1 MIDSSNKEYSS
12 ITNGDKI
19 YFSNFFLYC
28 ISRKKT
34 IFRNV
39 LIALIFSVLIYFL
52 KPVSYSV
59 NLSFYTNYSESSS
72 TNSLINTFIG
82 QTGQSTGLDFS
93 ISDYIKSDNFLS
105 SVVSSEYLLDDSKFT
120 LVDRWGNDYNKI
132 FYFNPLK
139 TLKNIDNY
147 FHTNRLLTNDQRKK
161 YYTQNQLLIS
171 LIHSESR
178 TSGLNTITLVTK
190 EDSNLSN
197 QIMKNIYNEILNYSS
212 SIVNTKAK
220 EKKAFISNELKNVHN
235 DLKKSEEIRAKF
247 LFENKNIN
255 NSPNL
260 TLQKNRLDRDV
271 ALYEQLYFTLSEQ
284 LELAKI
290 DEKDNT
296 SSIFLLDSD
305 HMSVSKYSLSLLQ
318 QSILLVFITILF
330 TISFFL
336 YKDRKNLFL

>member
-1 MIDSSNKEYSS
+1 MINSSNKEHTY

-28 ISRKKT
+28 ISREKA

-52 KPVSYSV
+52 KPISYSV

-93 ISDYIKSDNFLS
+93 ISDYIKSDNFLN

-120 LVDRWGNDYNKI
+120 LVDRWGNNYNKI

-147 FHTNRLLTNDQRKK
+147 FHMNRLLTSDQRKK

-197 QIMKNIYNEILNYSS
+197 QIMKNIHTFY
-212 SIVNTKAK
+212 
-220 EKKAFISNELKNVHN
+220 
-235 DLKKSEEIRAKF
+235 
-247 LFENKNIN
+247 
-255 NSPNL
+255 
-260 TLQKNRLDRDV
+260 
-271 ALYEQLYFTLSEQ
+271 
-284 LELAKI
+284 
-290 DEKDNT
+290 
-296 SSIFLLDSD
+296 
-305 HMSVSKYSLSLLQ
+305 
-318 QSILLVFITILF
+318 
-330 TISFFL
+330 
-336 YKDRKNLFL
+336 